1 MIAILLTN
9 LVIFIIALRK
19 TVSRVSDNS
28 GRVATVKSGLRATA
42 VLMPL
47 LGLTW
52 AIGVF
57 AVDSLSLPLAYTF
70 TILNSLQGLLV
81 LIFHCLLDKGVQ
93 KSFKRMRR
101 RWSVDSSVFTGLSST
116 DGKKPRIRTL
126 SILSTSTA
134 QSVVIYKGD
143 NNDEAASPRSAKPCI
158 SSCVTFLIFCID
170 IASSMDGVFRR
181 MSSVAEEK
189 ELEGMKMDWNK
200 QSCLFV

>member
-1 MIAILLTN
+1 
-9 LVIFIIALRK
+9 
-19 TVSRVSDNS
+19 
-28 GRVATVKSGLRATA
+28 
-42 VLMPL
+42 MPL

-143 NNDEAASPRSAKPCI
+143 NNDEAASPP
-158 SSCVTFLIFCID
+158 
-170 IASSMDGVFRR
+170 SSMDGVFRR

-189 ELEGMKMDWNK
+189 ELEVEDNRKESGKPSYDSGCYTDPDEEIKTEITW
-200 QSCLFV
+200 L

>member
-143 NNDEAASPRSAKPCI
+143 NNDEAASPP
-158 SSCVTFLIFCID
+158 
-170 IASSMDGVFRR
+170 SSMDGVFRR

-189 ELEGMKMDWNK
+189 ELEVEDNRKESGKPSYDSGCYTDPDEEIKTEITW
-200 QSCLFV
+200 L